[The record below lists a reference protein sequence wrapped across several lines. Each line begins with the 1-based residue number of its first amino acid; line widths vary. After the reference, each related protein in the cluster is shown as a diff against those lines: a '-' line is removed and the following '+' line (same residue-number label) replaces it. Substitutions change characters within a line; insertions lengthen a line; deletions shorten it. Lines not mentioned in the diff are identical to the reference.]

1 MESANMRVVVLMLSL
16 VGYVL
21 AVGGK
26 YIRVE
31 TTYLQLYNFGRS
43 QLYIVK

>member
-21 AVGGK
+21 AVGK
-26 YIRVE
+26 YFRGE